1 MTKAPIIE
9 VTAICHRGLLRAEN
23 QDCIT
28 VAGWVSD
35 IVMSAPRVSRHALAE
50 PLLIAVAD
58 GMGAGPAG
66 DIAARYALRR
76 LAMANLATQDDIVAS
91 LVAINSELYQTMAA
105 APQLRSMGTTVVGLL
120 LTPNRAIWFNV
131 GDSRLYRHHQ
141 GQLKPLSTDDVPAG
155 AHDGSITQALGGSA
169 TFVPVAPHVATETL
183 TTPSRWLLCS
193 DGLTNMV
200 GHEDLERAME
210 TGDEDAA
217 RTLFGKAM
225 DVGGSDNVSII
236 IVSIGDIND
245 IT

>member
-1 MTKAPIIE
+1 MTKAPIVE

-35 IVMSAPRVSRHALAE
+35 VVMSAPRVSRHSLAE

-58 GMGAGPAG
+58 GMGGGPAG
-66 DIAARYALRR
+66 DIAARYAVKR
-76 LAMANLATQDDIVAS
+76 LAMANLPTQDDIVAS
-91 LVAINSELYQTMAA
+91 LVAINSELYHTMAA

-120 LTPNRAIWFNV
+120 LTTHRAIWFNV

-141 GQLKPLSTDDVPAG
+141 GQLKQLSIDDVPAG
-155 AHDGSITQALGGSA
+155 SHDGAITQALGGSG
-169 TFVPVAPHVATETL
+169 TFVPVAPHIAVETL
-183 TTPSRWLLCS
+183 ATPSRWLLCS
-193 DGLTNMV
+193 DGLTKMV

-217 RTLFGKAM
+217 RTLFGKAIEA
-225 DVGGSDNVSII
+225 GGSDNISII
-236 IVSIGDIND
+236 VVSVGDIND